1 MNQDINLTPSEWDIM
16 RIIWRHQPCTLRMIC
31 DESAKA
37 HEWTRHAV
45 ISFLKR
51 METKG
56 AICVDD
62 SQQYKLYSALIEQD
76 ETMRH
81 ELSGTISRV
90 FDGNPM
96 LMVSFLAKS
105 KDYTEDEIQEMIDIL
120 RNGGESA
127 DD

>member
-1 MNQDINLTPSEWDIM
+1 MNDEINLTPNEWDIM
-16 RIIWRHQPCTLRMIC
+16 RIVWRYQPCTLRQIC
-31 DESAKA
+31 DHLAKT
-37 HEWTRHAV
+37 HTWTRHAV

-56 AICVDD
+56 VISVDD
-62 SQQYKLYSALIEQD
+62 SQQYKLYSALIEQN
-76 ETMRH
+76 ETIQH

-105 KDYTEDEIQEMIDIL
+105 RDYTEAELQEMIDIL
-120 RNGGESA
+120 KSGGDGS
-127 DD
+127 DG